1 MENLKKTGEH
11 KKIKMREEKRNDLL
25 ERGAIIQGDYE
36 MYNKS
41 DWAGILKEVIL

>member
-1 MENLKKTGEH
+1 MV
-11 KKIKMREEKRNDLL
+11 EEKRNDLL
-25 ERGAIIQGDYE
+25 EKGAIIQGDYE